1 MRVQDVMTQDVRTI
15 APEASLKDAA
25 RQLVEHGISGMPVCD
40 AEGRILGVLSEGDI
54 LYKERGRTESRAW
67 PLTRFVDGGSAAA
80 ERKTAARTVGDAM
93 SSPVITI
100 TSTSQAAAAARS
112 MVEHGVNRL
121 PVLDWDGRLVGI
133 VTRADLVRAFI
144 RSDEQIAGEIREDV
158 LQRVLWIEPG
168 RIEIAVH
175 DGDVTL
181 MGELETSAD
190 VAVLERLVEKVP
202 GVVSVRSK
210 VTRRIDAALTERIGG
225 SR

>member
-15 APEASLKDAA
+15 APESSLKDAA
-25 RQLVEHGISGMPVCD
+25 RQLVEHEISGMPVCD
-40 AEGRILGVLSEGDI
+40 AEGRLLGVISEGDI
-54 LYKERGRTESRAW
+54 LYKERGRRDARGW
-67 PLTRFVDGGSAAA
+67 PLARFVDGGSAA
-80 ERKTAARTVGDAM
+80 ERKSAARIVRDAM
-93 SSPVITI
+93 SSPAVTI
-100 TSTSQAAAAARS
+100 TATSQAAAAARA

-121 PVLDWDGRLVGI
+121 PVLDWDGNLVGI
-133 VTRADLVRAFI
+133 VTRADLVRAFV
-144 RSDEQIAGEIREDV
+144 RSDEQIAAEIREDV
-158 LQRVLWIEPG
+158 LRRVLWIEPG
-168 RIEIAVH
+168 RIEIAVR

-181 MGELETSAD
+181 RGELETSAD